1 MNYREITPGEQLKP
15 YVKCYF
21 IFESDSNVELDDTV
35 FPAGNMEMIFNLGGG
50 VWRTEVNGVFEDTP
64 PVELWGQITQPTPVK
79 SVGKQMMLGAKFLP
93 HTAAFF
99 LDEEVSLFNDRV
111 VDLRDLMGAAVKE
124 LHARLL
130 EAPATGKRIQLL
142 EEFLIHCISMK
153 RKKAEK
159 LRMIGEIMKD
169 MRSNSFADTIENTAN
184 RYNVTPRYLQ
194 KLFLQYTG
202 MTPKLYS
209 KINRFQLSLQLISK
223 NDSSFT
229 SIAYDCGYSDQ
240 SHFIRDFKSFTG
252 ITPSSY
258 SPTSLIP
265 ATP

>member
-1 MNYREITPGEQLKP
+1 MKYQEIKPGELLKP

-35 FPAGNMEMIFNLGGG
+35 FPAGNMEMIFNLGEG
-50 VWRTEVNGVFEDTP
+50 VWRTEVKGVFEDTP
-64 PVELWGQITQPTPVK
+64 PVELWGQITQPTPVR
-79 SVGKQMMLGAKFLP
+79 SVGKQLMLGAKFLP
-93 HTAAFF
+93 HTPAFF
-99 LDEEVSLFNDRV
+99 LDEEVSLFNDKV
-111 VDLRDLMGAAVKE
+111 MDLRDLLGASVKE
-124 LHARLL
+124 LHEKLL
-130 EAPATGKRIQLL
+130 ETPTPGKRIQLL
-142 EEFLIHCISMK
+142 EQFLIHCISMK
-153 RKKAEK
+153 QRKAEK

-169 MRSNSFADTIENTAN
+169 MRHNSFADTIENTAN

-194 KLFLQYTG
+194 KLFVQYTG
-202 MTPKLYS
+202 MTPKLYN

-223 NDSSFT
+223 NESSFT
-229 SIAYDCGYSDQ
+229 SIAYDCGYADQ

-252 ITPSSY
+252 LTPSSY